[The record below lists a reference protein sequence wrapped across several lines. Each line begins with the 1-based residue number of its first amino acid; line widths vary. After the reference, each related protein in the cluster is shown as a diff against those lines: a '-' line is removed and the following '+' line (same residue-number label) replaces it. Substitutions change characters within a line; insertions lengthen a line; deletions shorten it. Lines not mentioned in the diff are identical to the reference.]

1 MKVLIT
7 GAAGQLGQDLQKLLE
22 REGIEYIP
30 TDFAQGY
37 AKLDISNLTEVIGFV
52 MDTKPDV
59 IINCAAYN
67 AVDKAEE
74 EWKVAY
80 TINGLALR
88 NMAMAA
94 DRVGAFLVHYSTDYV
109 FDGEKGAPYTIYD
122 TPNPTSKYGESKYLG
137 ERLLSQCYDDYA
149 LVRTSWVFGKG
160 NVNFA
165 KKVLEWSKRYEKISL
180 VIDEVSVPTY
190 TKDLANATWEIVKLR
205 ARGLYHATNE
215 GECSRYEYG
224 KYILE
229 KIGYTGEIVQAYQKD
244 FNLPAKR
251 PKYSKLDNY
260 GLKETIGID
269 MPTWQSAVDRF
280 LEEMGIVG

>member
-7 GAAGQLGQDLQKLLE
+7 GAAGQLGQDLQKLFE
-22 REGIEYIP
+22 AEGIEYIP

-37 AKLDISNLTEVIGFV
+37 TKLDISNLSEVIEFV
-52 MDTKPDV
+52 ANAKPDV
-59 IINCAAYN
+59 LINCAAYN

-88 NMAMAA
+88 NIAMAA

-109 FDGEKGAPYTIYD
+109 FDGENGAPYTIYD
-122 TPNPTSKYGESKYLG
+122 TPNPTSRYGESKYLG

-160 NVNFA
+160 NINFA

-180 VIDEVSVPTY
+180 VIDE
-190 TKDLANATWEIVKLR
+190 
-205 ARGLYHATNE
+205 
-215 GECSRYEYG
+215 
-224 KYILE
+224 
-229 KIGYTGEIVQAYQKD
+229 
-244 FNLPAKR
+244 
-251 PKYSKLDNY
+251 
-260 GLKETIGID
+260 
-269 MPTWQSAVDRF
+269 
-280 LEEMGIVG
+280 